1 MSDLVIKLADLPTD
15 LPAIQAIRRTVFQ
28 EEQKVAPDL
37 DFDGQD
43 EACEQIIAYLNQQA
57 VGTARVRYLDEK
69 TAKIERLAVLPIARG
84 YGLGKK
90 IMTKALDTIAE
101 KKIAHVIIHAQE
113 YIKGLYQQLG
123 FEEVGDRFEDAGI
136 THVKMSKNL

>member
-1 MSDLVIKLADLPTD
+1 MSDLLIKLADLPTD
-15 LPAIQAIRRTVFQ
+15 LPEIQTIRRVVFQ
-28 EEQKVAPDL
+28 EEQGVDPDL

-90 IMTKALDTIAE
+90 ITTKALDIITE
-101 KKIAHVIIHAQE
+101 KKIAHVIIHAQV
-113 YIKGLYQQLG
+113 YIKSLYQQLG

-136 THVKMSKNL
+136 AHVKMIKNL

>member
-1 MSDLVIKLADLPTD
+1 MSDLLIKLADLPPD
-15 LPAIQAIRRTVFQ
+15 LLAIQAIRRTVFQ
-28 EEQKVAPDL
+28 EEQGVDPDL

-43 EACEQIIAYLNQQA
+43 EVCEQIIAYLNQQA

-90 IMTKALDTIAE
+90 IMTKAIDIIAE
-101 KKIAHVIIHAQE
+101 RKITYVIIHAQV
-113 YIKGLYQQLG
+113 YIKSLYQQLG

-136 THVKMSKNL
+136 AHVKMVKNL

>member
-1 MSDLVIKLADLPTD
+1 MSDLVIKLAEPTD
-15 LPAIQAIRRTVFQ
+15 LPAIQTIRRTVFQ
-28 EEQKVAPDL
+28 EEQKVDPDL
-37 DFDGQD
+37 DFDGLD

-101 KKIAHVIIHAQE
+101 KKITHVVIHAQE

-123 FEEVGDRFEDAGI
+123 FEEVGERFEDAGI
-136 THVKMSKNL
+136 AHVKMSKEL